1 MSQVGF
7 PILPKWVPEIPQ
19 IDDPV
24 FTSARSSRYIIRL
37 AQYFATL
44 FISSHTSNSNML
56 QLISKPIRYA
66 VLCGLIVTLLVSC
79 ETQPWR
85 ANLTVIQAVSKMIYN
100 IYFHPLRKYPGPRL
114 WAASRLT
121 WAHAMQSG
129 NYHRTLHELHTQY
142 GPVVRVA
149 PDELSFI
156 NAEAWKEIYGN
167 LKIPKSGIWTQQEE
181 EHHPVS
187 IVSTDEP
194 THLRNRRALIG
205 AFTEHAIIEHSS
217 ILESL
222 VGMMIVKFKEAAET
236 GEGQTVADLAD
247 WFNFLT
253 FDIGGALS
261 FGESFDSVKNGRAH
275 PWVAISCGFGKGI
288 ALMASI
294 NFFQPLDKL
303 LKLAMPK
310 SIMEKMSYHKQLAH
324 EKFEQ
329 RWNMEHKTKTQDYIG
344 SIATYN
350 EEKGEI
356 RIPKEE
362 IEANMVLLIFAGS
375 DTTSTAMTVVLN
387 QLLQNPVAL
396 KRVQEEV
403 RSAFTSEDD
412 ITVAKTAHF
421 VYLDAVIREGIR
433 MGPPAAISIPRVTP
447 REGAMIAGEHVPG
460 NVSDHYIPCSIA
472 RYMLTDH
479 RQLSQ

>member
-1 MSQVGF
+1 
-7 PILPKWVPEIPQ
+7 
-19 IDDPV
+19 
-24 FTSARSSRYIIRL
+24 
-37 AQYFATL
+37 
-44 FISSHTSNSNML
+44 ML
-56 QLISKPIRYA
+56 QLISKLIRYA

-79 ETQPWR
+79 ETQSWR

-100 IYFHPLRKYPGPRL
+100 IYFHPLRKCPGPRL

-412 ITVAKTAHF
+412 ITVANTAHF

-472 RYMLTDH
+472 RHMLTDH